1 MTERP
6 LNPPFLSEAWFE
18 ALSRAVEGRRY
29 DGPASVVEVRVAG
42 GESGPVAYHV
52 VLEPGAPLRY
62 VAGPAP
68 TDADAS
74 YDQEW
79 ADALAQAAGRYD
91 PAVGFMQGNLKVK
104 GSSRPLF
111 ELFRLWA
118 DPEVRAALTRV
129 GVEAG
134 LAS

>member
-1 MTERP
+1 VSTA
-6 LNPPFLSEAWFE
+6 FLSEAWFE
-18 ALSRAVEGRRY
+18 ALTRAAEAGPRY
-29 DGPASVVEVRVAG
+29 DGPPSVVEVRVAG
-42 GESGPVAYHV
+42 GESGAVAYHV

-68 TDADAS
+68 AEADAS
-74 YDQEW
+74 YDQAW
-79 ADALAQAAGRYD
+79 ADALAQATGRYD

-118 DPEVRAALTRV
+118 DPATREALARV
-129 GVEAG
+129 GPDAG
-134 LAS
+134 LAG